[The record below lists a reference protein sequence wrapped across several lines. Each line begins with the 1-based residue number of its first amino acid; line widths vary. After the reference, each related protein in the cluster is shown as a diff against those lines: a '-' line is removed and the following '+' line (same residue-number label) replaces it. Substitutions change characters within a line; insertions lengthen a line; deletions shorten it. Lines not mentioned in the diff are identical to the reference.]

1 MSKLPCV
8 WKCGLIVLSL
18 YLCSSWFTYWLWFCY
33 QVDSV
38 RNQCNKN
45 IQKLMEEMHFLEL
58 VSKWCQIKGGRVFTF
73 PGKLLSANSSNQ
85 NFIGRLSI
93 VPLNCSWKGT
103 GWDACTLYLSWRN
116 YRLWLEKK
124 SRTSPPPSPLRH
136 LCGPLFRKSY
146 KHARL
151 WLRVE

>member
-1 MSKLPCV
+1 MVGRRKLVMIRTVAGFNFADECWTELQRTRCLVKGCARFVYDERTAYREMQRCRNCPCV

-18 YLCSSWFTYWLWFCY
+18 YLCSSRFTYWLWFCY

-58 VSKWCQIKGGRVFTF
+58 VSKWCQIKGGRVVTF

-85 NFIGRLSI
+85 NFIGRLSL
-93 VPLNCSWKGT
+93 VP
-103 GWDACTLYLSWRN
+103 
-116 YRLWLEKK
+116 
-124 SRTSPPPSPLRH
+124 
-136 LCGPLFRKSY
+136 
-146 KHARL
+146 
-151 WLRVE
+151 